1 MATLRIVHRTRYRY
15 AAPVAF
21 GPHRLLIRPRD
32 AHDMRILDSKIGIS
46 PHADVSWH
54 FDTFGNSVALLTFR
68 DRASELFIGSE
79 LVLRRYV
86 FAEPELQLDQQAAA
100 YPFRYGPDENI
111 DLSPFLFVQVRQD
124 RPAVEHWIQHI
135 LPRMPDRS
143 MQVLNAL
150 SSAIHDGL
158 DYIRREEQG
167 VQSPAE
173 TLTNESGTCR
183 DYAFLFME
191 AVRTLGFAA
200 RFVTGYLYDASAD
213 TGESGLVGGGATH
226 AWAEVFLPGAGW
238 VEFDPTNEI
247 VAGRDLVRVATT
259 RTPEQALPVRGSFI
273 GSADAYLG
281 MDVEVEVRKVD
292 FDRDGE
298 RTATQVDLG

>member
-1 MATLRIVHRTRYRY
+1 MPNLRIIHRTRYRY
-15 AAPVAF
+15 DTPVAF

-32 AHDMRILDSKIGIS
+32 AHDMRILDSKLAVS

-54 FDTFGNSVALLTFR
+54 FDTFGNSVALLAFH

-86 FAEPELQLDQQAAA
+86 FDEPQIQLDQQAAD
-100 YPFRYGPDENI
+100 YPFRYSADESI

-124 RPAVEHWIQHI
+124 RPAVEHWIQHV
-135 LPRMPDRS
+135 LPEMPDRS
-143 MQVLNAL
+143 MKVLNAL
-150 SSAIHDGL
+150 SSAIHDNL
-158 DYIRREEQG
+158 QYIRREERG

-173 TLTNESGTCR
+173 TLTRESGTCR

-200 RFVTGYLYDASAD
+200 RFVTGYLYDAAAVGA
-213 TGESGLVGGGATH
+213 GEGFVGGGATH

-273 GSADAYLG
+273 GPADAYIG
-281 MDVEVEVRKVD
+281 MDVEVEVREEVSD
-292 FDRDGE
+292 PADR
-298 RTATQVDLG
+298 LGASQADIG